1 MLNKLISCT
10 SVQEVVAVEA
20 TMVISKMTV
29 RIAGVHV
36 MAKEEHV
43 HNSVVKLDCVAVLD
57 GMMLVAKK
65 HQNLATII
73 VVQHLRKK

>member
-1 MLNKLISCT
+1 MQNKLISCT
-10 SVQEVVAVEA
+10 SVQEVVVVAA

-29 RIAGVHV
+29 RIAGVVV

-43 HNSVVKLDCVAVLD
+43 HNSVVELDCVAVLD
-57 GMMLVAKK
+57 GMIPVVKE

-73 VVQHLRKK
+73 VVQRLRKK